1 MHIALSEDDPYN
13 ARVFMEHEEVED
25 EDSLVPSSEAGSV
38 KKPRDTWVMEIKRG
52 MNVLR
57 DQHAMHIEAT
67 RTMFSSLRRE
77 CNEMQTDMAKV
88 LNIVT
93 KASSVNCR
101 TSPEKSEVKT
111 NRVKFPWNLEESNET
126 FQTEPFG
133 RRDPSSERTSSCGTL
148 QKIVEED
155 TPVQTPVTPGPMSSS
170 GSDPDESSPTEDPP
184 VELLPTENIPPMSS
198 RVGVVSPRTLSPR
211 TLQLAPSASTSV
223 FRGTSTSNMLLTM
236 ESSIMRDRSRTAVK
250 NSVDREVKTTKSES
264 SLGFAT
270 PRKEVLVA
278 PLRRS
283 SGSEIRGKSL
293 ESGRPRG
300 GTPLCSPRVQEVRFQ
315 AGGTLQNTAGRP
327 VAAYPSQN
335 KSLSVPLPL
344 IEVHT
349 VNSDAG
355 VRSSQNCCIPPQSF
369 VQPHPVI
376 TRQNSSPAGFGIMSP
391 RTNQCAS
398 LEAARRHIGELF
410 YESGKHHM

>member
-1 MHIALSEDDPYN
+1 MHVNLSEDDHC
-13 ARVFMEHEEVED
+13 VFVEEEEEE
-25 EDSLVPSSEAGSV
+25 EDSLAPSSEAEAGSV
-38 KKPRDTWVMEIKRG
+38 KKPRDTSFMEIKRG

-67 RTMFSSLRRE
+67 RMMFSSLRRE

-93 KASSVNCR
+93 KASSVNFW
-101 TSPEKSEVKT
+101 TNPEKSETKT
-111 NRVKFPWNLEESNET
+111 NRVKFPWNPEDAKET

-133 RRDPSSERTSSCGTL
+133 KRDPSSERTSSSL
-148 QKIVEED
+148 EKIVEED
-155 TPVQTPVTPGPMSSS
+155 TPAQTPVTPGPMSSS
-170 GSDPDESSPTEDPP
+170 GSEPDESSPTEDPP
-184 VELLPTENIPPMSS
+184 AELPPTENIPPISS
-198 RVGVVSPRTLSPR
+198 RVGVLSPRTLSPR
-211 TLQLAPSASTSV
+211 TLQLTPSASTSV
-223 FRGTSTSNMLLTM
+223 FRGTSTPNMLRTM
-236 ESSIMRDRSRTAVK
+236 ESSIMRDRSRAAVK
-250 NSVDREVKTTKSES
+250 NSVDGELKTTRSES
-264 SLGFAT
+264 SLGLAT
-270 PRKEVLVA
+270 PRKERMVA

-283 SGSEIRGKSL
+283 AGSEIRGKSL

-355 VRSSQNCCIPPQSF
+355 IRSSQNCCIPPQSF

-391 RTNQCAS
+391 RTNQCVS